1 LGNHVS
7 PTRVVQAVSLVALTE
22 NAARLVWECRAIIL
36 GLVGL
41 GRPAATLERTPLELV
56 VHLALESRVRVVPHG
71 VPLGK
76 NAAAIVDDAV

>member
-7 PTRVVQAVSLVALTE
+7 PTRVVQAGSLVALTE
-22 NAARLVWECRAIIL
+22 NAARLVWECRAIAPT
-36 GLVGL
+36 LVGL
-41 GRPAATLERTPLELV
+41 GRPVATLERTPLVLA
-56 VHLALESRVRVVPHG
+56 VHLVLESRVRGPHG